1 MHTLLLASASPRRRE
16 FVALLGIEAASA
28 APDVDET
35 PLPGEAPESFVH
47 RLALQKALACL
58 PVASQRGIPTILAAD
73 TTVWL
78 DSQTLLNKPDSPQH
92 AVTMLSSLS
101 GRRHFVSTGF
111 AILDVS
117 ARVLAHDVVTAS
129 VWFRALHPHEIQHY
143 VASKEPLD
151 RAGAYAIQGGAA
163 SFVERIE
170 GSWTAIVGLPLA
182 EVVQALASTRRF
194 DHLPWGTP

>member
-1 MHTLLLASASPRRRE
+1 MHTLLLASASPRRQQ
-16 FVALLGIEAASA
+16 FVAMLGIDAFSA
-28 APDVDET
+28 APDIDET
-35 PLPGEAPESFVH
+35 PLLGETPEAFVR

-58 PVASQRGIPTILAAD
+58 PSAEERRIPTVLAAD

-78 DSQTLLNKPDSPQH
+78 DSQTLLNKPENPQH

-111 AILDVS
+111 AILDAS
-117 ARVLAHDVVTAS
+117 SRVLAHEVVTAS
-129 VWFRALHPHEIQHY
+129 VWFRTLRLHEIEHY
-143 VASKEPLD
+143 VASGEPLD

-163 SFVERIE
+163 SFVERVE

-182 EVVQALASTRRF
+182 EVVQALATTRRF
-194 DHLPWGTP
+194 EHLPWGTP

>member
-1 MHTLLLASASPRRRE
+1 MNTLLLASASPRRQQ
-16 FVALLGIEAASA
+16 FVAMLGIDAVCV
-28 APDVDET
+28 APDIDET
-35 PLPGEAPESFVH
+35 PLDAEAPEAFVR
-47 RLALQKALACL
+47 RLALQKGLACL
-58 PVASQRGIPTILAAD
+58 PDASQRGIATILAAD

-92 AVTMLSSLS
+92 AVNMLSSLS

-111 AILDVS
+111 AVLDAS
-117 ARVLAHDVVTAS
+117 ARILAHEVVTAS
-129 VWFRALHPHEIQHY
+129 VWFRALRPSEVEHY
-143 VASKEPLD
+143 VATGEPLD

-163 SFVERIE
+163 SFVQRVE

-194 DHLPWGTP
+194 EHLSWGRS